1 MLHRYE
7 LRYSSSNQQK
17 EKYFMRGISPTDHL
31 DLNILKLMETNS
43 AKH

>member
-7 LRYSSSNQQK
+7 LRSSSSNQQK
-17 EKYFMRGISPTDHL
+17 EKYFMRWISPTDHL
-31 DLNILKLMETNS
+31 EQNILKLIETNS